1 MLRAQFESELKASL
15 KKKESIKVATIRL
28 VMAAL
33 KDRDIAAREKG
44 LDEGISEDEILMLLQ
59 GMIKQRNESIS
70 LYDQGGRP
78 DLANLEAKEIDIIR
92 TFLPEPLSEVETTE
106 AIEALL
112 QELTSE
118 AEASLSVRDMGR
130 VMTELRARHVGRM
143 DFSKAS
149 GIVRQKLI
157 AS

>member
-1 MLRAQFESELKASL
+1 M
-15 KKKESIKVATIRL
+15 
-28 VMAAL
+28 
-33 KDRDIAAREKG
+33 
-44 LDEGISEDEILMLLQ
+44 
-59 GMIKQRNESIS
+59 
-70 LYDQGGRP
+70 
-78 DLANLEAKEIDIIR
+78 
-92 TFLPEPLSEVETTE
+92 PEPLSEVETTE